1 MVALDWRPQV
11 MRNKSFKSHLWVM
24 ASLGGPFFGLV
35 LTFLP
40 HKGGACQRSLEL
52 GSSHPL
58 SEWGAHFCLLHLLTP
73 VGAIAVR
80 GLLSGLAGT

>member
-1 MVALDWRPQV
+1 MKS
-11 MRNKSFKSHLWVM
+11 KSFKSQLWVLG
-24 ASLGGPFFGLV
+24 SLDDPFFGLV

-58 SEWGAHFCLLHLLTP
+58 SEWGAHFCLLYSLTP